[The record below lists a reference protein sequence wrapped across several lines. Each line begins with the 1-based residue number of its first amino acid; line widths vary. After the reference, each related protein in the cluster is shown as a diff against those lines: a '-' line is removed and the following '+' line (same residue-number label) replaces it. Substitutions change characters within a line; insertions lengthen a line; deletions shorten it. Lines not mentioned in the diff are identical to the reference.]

1 MRCGRKGF
9 QYASRRRTQTQGGFR
24 QHKGNSDAIGIALV
38 LPKIRYGS
46 EESCMIEKK
55 NKVIF
60 SLGSIIL
67 TVMAGAI
74 VTFSMYSLIQ
84 NSFFKTTVAHEM
96 ELMQIMETL
105 GSQLIDLRLENLKS
119 EMQDAAEQYGGRLA
133 SASEEE
139 IEQLLSTL
147 RSESGDRDYCYQ
159 TGEKQYYSSQ
169 LQESD
174 MLQIDLSQVWEG
186 DTVIFFPDLNGNFL
200 AKPKNL

>member
-1 MRCGRKGF
+1 
-9 QYASRRRTQTQGGFR
+9 
-24 QHKGNSDAIGIALV
+24 
-38 LPKIRYGS
+38 
-46 EESCMIEKK
+46 MIEKK
-55 NKVIF
+55 NKMVF

-67 TVMAGAI
+67 TVIAGAI

-105 GSQLIDLRLENLKS
+105 GSQLIDLRLGNLKS
-119 EMQDAAEQYGGRLA
+119 EMQDAAKQYGGRLA

-139 IEQLLSTL
+139 IERLLSTL
-147 RSESGDRDYCYQ
+147 TSEGGDRDYCYQ

-186 DTVIFFPDLNGNFL
+186 DTVIFSPDLFKISLQN
-200 AKPKNL
+200 PKIYSMIFS